1 MASQMYSRYVPPSR
15 KSVPAVREVSAPI
28 LDRPDPE
35 PSHPAPPKTRQDASS
50 TYARYVPPSK
60 NKSKPTST
68 PAKSPTNSSSPSV
81 AKRKRENET
90 ELLEVLNPVKKEKK
104 ETKAVTVNGT
114 QSTAHVDDG
123 QTEQME
129 QKVGRSSLET
139 DKLVADGIR
148 SKEKNVA
155 MKKDSKEKK
164 VSKSSAETKKPTE
177 YEALEQTASGYAA
190 PKQSKQKK
198 KKRRDEEEQSANGV
212 DGNAEDLRHNKLMEK
227 RQKSL
232 RKAEKLAKS
241 QELPDEEDILMPDV
255 PIQVH
260 DLGPLP
266 QPEPVPELPSLP
278 ISASLPKWLASP
290 IRVSPTATAK
300 FEEIG
305 IPEDVTKV
313 LHQKGYIQAFAVQA
327 AVLPLLL
334 PGENVDPGDVLVSAA
349 TGSGK
354 TLSYVLPMVE
364 DLSRYST
371 RGLRGLIVMPT
382 RELVTQAHQVSEICA
397 SAFARGD
404 GYTHRVKIGTA
415 VGNETIEVERRN
427 IMGDHLVYD
436 TERYDAEMK
445 EANIPWK
452 SIEVESRVFG
462 REQSRSKIRGDVV
475 KSWPQ
480 VDILICT
487 PGRLVDHLKS
497 TPGFSI
503 SHLQWLVVDEADK
516 LLDQSFQQW
525 LPTVMAG
532 IRQKQAVRK
541 VILSATMTRDV
552 GKLNQLK
559 LIRPKLVVLDG
570 TGHDENETS
579 GTGHV
584 LPSLL
589 MESSVK
595 VDDETVKPLYLM
607 ELMKREKVISPT
619 EASSDEDHSSSESDS
634 DSDSS
639 DSDSSNSDEEGSSD
653 ASPAVPSREIS
664 DKVATDSPHGVL
676 IFTKSNESAVRLGRL
691 LALISPSLSS
701 SIRTLTATT
710 PRASRER
717 TITSFTSGKISII
730 VASDLASRG
739 LDLPNLAHVIN
750 YDVPSSIESYVHRIG
765 RTARAGKKGNA
776 WTLFTA
782 TEGRWFWNEI
792 GRSESIERANGSKI
806 GRLTI
811 KEDAFASLRPRY
823 EEALETLGKEAS
835 SSKAAKT

>member
-1 MASQMYSRYVPPSR
+1 MASQIYSRYVPPS
-15 KSVPAVREVSAPI
+15 KKANPVLRENPAPI

-35 PSHPAPPKTRQDASS
+35 PSQPTPPTTRHDASS

-60 NKSKPTST
+60 TESKPANTTAEHST
-68 PAKSPTNSSSPSV
+68 ESSSPSI
-81 AKRKRENET
+81 AKRKRVQEGESSESQT
-90 ELLEVLNPVKKEKK
+90 PIKKPKKEKK
-104 ETKAVTVNGT
+104 VAQAKDTPN
-114 QSTAHVDDG
+114 TAG
-123 QTEQME
+123 
-129 QKVGRSSLET
+129 
-139 DKLVADGIR
+139 
-148 SKEKNVA
+148 
-155 MKKDSKEKK
+155 
-164 VSKSSAETKKPTE
+164 AETKQAIQGDQNDQKSSLHTDELEADGDGATE
-177 YEALEQTASGYAA
+177 KGAAKRKDPKREKASNSLAEATGPQESTALEQAPSGDSA
-190 PKQSKQKK
+190 PKQSKPKK
-198 KKRRDEEEQSANGV
+198 KKRQGEREIPRNSI
-212 DGNAEDLRHNKLMEK
+212 DGDAEDARHNKLMEK

-232 RKAEKLAKS
+232 KKAEKLAKS
-241 QELPDEEDILMPDV
+241 QEVPVEEDAPMPDV
-255 PIQVH
+255 LAEVH

-266 QPEPVPELPSLP
+266 QPEPVPELPFLP

-290 IRVSPTATAK
+290 IRVSPTATAQ
-300 FEEIG
+300 FQATG
-305 IPEDVTKV
+305 IPVDVTQV
-313 LHQKGYIQAFAVQA
+313 LQQKGYSQAFAVQA

-334 PGENVDPGDVLVSAA
+334 PGENSDPGDVLVSAA

-364 DLSRYST
+364 DLSRYSA

-382 RELVTQAHQVSEICA
+382 RELVTQAQQVSEICA

-427 IMGDHLVYD
+427 IMSDHLVYD
-436 TERYDAEMK
+436 TERYDEDLRD
-445 EANIPWK
+445 ANAPWI
-452 SIEVESRVFG
+452 STDVELKMFG
-462 REQSRSKIRGDVV
+462 REQSQSKIRGDVI

-480 VDILICT
+480 IDILICT
-487 PGRLVDHLKS
+487 PGRLVEHLKS

-532 IRQKQAVRK
+532 IAQKQAVRK

-559 LIRPKLVVLDG
+559 LVRPKLVVLDG
-570 TGHDENETS
+570 TAHDENETS
-579 GTGHV
+579 GTGHAI
-584 LPSLL
+584 PSLL

-607 ELMKREKVISPT
+607 ELMKREKIIPST
-619 EASSDEDHSSSESDS
+619 EDSLDSDSSSESDSS

-639 DSDSSNSDEEGSSD
+639 DSDDSSSD
-653 ASPAVPSREIS
+653 ASSAVSSKNIAAKTPS
-664 DKVATDSPHGVL
+664 DVTHGVL

-691 LALISPSLSS
+691 LGLISPTLSS
-701 SIRTLTATT
+701 AIRTLTATT

-717 TITSFTSGKISII
+717 TITSFASGKISII

-765 RTARAGKKGNA
+765 RTARAGKKGHA

-792 GRSESIERANGSKI
+792 GRSESIERANGLKM

-811 KEDAFASLRPRY
+811 KEDAFASQRSKY
-823 EEALETLGKEAS
+823 EEALEILGKEAA
-835 SSKAAKT
+835 SSKVSKP

>member
-1 MASQMYSRYVPPSR
+1 MASQIYSRYIPPSKKSDSIVR
-15 KSVPAVREVSAPI
+15 KNPEPI
-28 LDRPDPE
+28 LDLQEHE
-35 PSHPAPPKTRQDASS
+35 PSHPTPPVTQNDASS
-50 TYARYVPPSK
+50 TYSRYIPPSK
-60 NKSKPTST
+60 TKSQTVSFV
-68 PAKSPTNSSSPSV
+68 ADHSLGASSPSLV
-81 AKRKRENET
+81 KRKREEDVEPSET
-90 ELLEVLNPVKKEKK
+90 SNPVKK
-104 ETKAVTVNGT
+104 
-114 QSTAHVDDG
+114 
-123 QTEQME
+123 
-129 QKVGRSSLET
+129 
-139 DKLVADGIR
+139 
-148 SKEKNVA
+148 SK
-155 MKKDSKEKK
+155 KEKK
-164 VSKSSAETKKPTE
+164 AAPAIAAQNAPHTENWQSEIRGKNSEKPSTSAGDSIADGEEDVEKELAKTKESRKKKVSRASTEYVDPMESGQLEQMLNEVVESKSK
-177 YEALEQTASGYAA
+177 
-190 PKQSKQKK
+190 KQKRK
-198 KKRRDEEEQSANGV
+198 KSHGEEEVSAQSIEDNG
-212 DGNAEDLRHNKLMEK
+212 EDSRHSKLMEK

-232 RKAEKLAKS
+232 KKAEKLVKANDI
-241 QELPDEEDILMPDV
+241 PVEEDESMQDAQIE
-255 PIQVH
+255 VH

-266 QPEPVPELPSLP
+266 QPEPVPELTSLP
-278 ISASLPKWLASP
+278 ISASLPQWLASP
-290 IRVSPTATAK
+290 IRVSPNATSQ
-300 FEEIG
+300 FEDIG

-313 LHQKGYIQAFAVQA
+313 LHQKGYKQAFAVQA

-334 PGENVDPGDVLVSAA
+334 PRGNGNPGDVLVSAA

-382 RELVTQAHQVSEICA
+382 RELVTQAQQVSEVCA

-415 VGNETIEVERRN
+415 VGNETMEVERRN
-427 IMGDHLVYD
+427 LMGDHLAYD
-436 TERYDAEMK
+436 VERYDSDLEK
-445 EANIPWK
+445 ANAPWA
-452 SIEVESRVFG
+452 SIQDESRLFG
-462 REQSRSKIRGDVV
+462 REQPQLTIRGDVI

-487 PGRLVDHLKS
+487 PGRLVEHLKS
-497 TPGFSI
+497 TPGFSV
-503 SHLQWLVVDEADK
+503 SNLQWLVVDEADK

-525 LPTVMAG
+525 LPIVMAG
-532 IRQKQAVRK
+532 LGQKRSVRK

-552 GKLNQLK
+552 GKLNHLK
-559 LIRPKLVVLDG
+559 LVRPKLVVLDG
-570 TGHDENETS
+570 TAHDDYETS

-595 VDDETVKPLYLM
+595 IDDETIKPLYLM
-607 ELMKREKVISPT
+607 ELMNREKVVPLA
-619 EASSDEDHSSSESDS
+619 EDASRDGSS
-634 DSDSS
+634 
-639 DSDSSNSDEEGSSD
+639 SSNSDS
-653 ASPAVPSREIS
+653 
-664 DKVATDSPHGVL
+664 TDSEDESSSEASATASTRTTLVKTSGDAPHGVL

-691 LALISPSLSS
+691 LALLSPTLSS

-717 TITSFTSGKISII
+717 TITSFASGKIFII

-765 RTARAGKKGNA
+765 RTARAGKQGHA

-792 GRSESIERANGSKI
+792 GRSDSIERANGLKM

-811 KEDAFASLRPRY
+811 KEDILASQRPSY
-823 EEALETLGKEAS
+823 EEALEKLGKEAAT
-835 SSKAAKT
+835 SKVAKT

>member
-1 MASQMYSRYVPPSR
+1 MASQIYSRYVPPS
-15 KSVPAVREVSAPI
+15 KKGVPAVREIPSPI

-35 PSHPAPPKTRQDASS
+35 PPHPTPPVTRHDASS
-50 TYARYVPPSK
+50 TYARYVPPSR
-60 NKSKPTST
+60 NKSKTVTTPVERST
-68 PAKSPTNSSSPSV
+68 ESSLPSV
-81 AKRKRENET
+81 AKRKREQEI
-90 ELLEVLNPVKKEKK
+90 ELSEALSPKK
-104 ETKAVTVNGT
+104 
-114 QSTAHVDDG
+114 
-123 QTEQME
+123 
-129 QKVGRSSLET
+129 
-139 DKLVADGIR
+139 I
-148 SKEKNVA
+148 
-155 MKKDSKEKK
+155 
-164 VSKSSAETKKPTE
+164 SKSSTEIIEPTE
-177 YEALEQTASGYAA
+177 SGESEQTPNVEVA

-198 KKRRDEEEQSANGV
+198 KKRQGDDEVPTKGV

-227 RQKSL
+227 RQKSF

-241 QELPDEEDILMPDV
+241 QELLAEEDVPMPDV
-255 PIQVH
+255 PIEVH

-278 ISASLPKWLASP
+278 ISASLPEWLASP
-290 IRVSPTATAK
+290 IRVSPTATAQ
-300 FEEIG
+300 FGNIG

-313 LHQKGYIQAFAVQA
+313 LYQKDYKEAFAVQA

-334 PGENVDPGDVLVSAA
+334 PGNEVDPGDVLVSAA

-364 DLSRYST
+364 DLSQYSA

-382 RELVTQAHQVSEICA
+382 RELVTQAQQVSEICA

-404 GYTHRVKIGTA
+404 GYTHRVKVGTA
-415 VGNETIEVERRN
+415 VGNETMEVERRS

-436 TERYDAEMK
+436 TERYDADLK
-445 EANIPWK
+445 DANAPWS
-452 SIEVESRVFG
+452 SIEDESRIFG
-462 REQSRSKIRGDVV
+462 REQSQSKIRGDVN

-487 PGRLVDHLKS
+487 PGRLVEHLKS
-497 TPGFSI
+497 TPGFSV

-532 IRQKQAVRK
+532 IGQKQAVRK

-559 LIRPKLVVLDG
+559 LVRPKLVVLDG
-570 TGHDENETS
+570 TAHDENETS

-607 ELMKREKVISPT
+607 ELMKREKIVPSIEGIPDDDCS
-619 EASSDEDHSSSESDS
+619 SSDSDS

-639 DSDSSNSDEEGSSD
+639 DSDDESSSEASS
-653 ASPAVPSREIS
+653 AIS
-664 DKVATDSPHGVL
+664 SKVIPVKGATDLPHGVL

-691 LALISPSLSS
+691 LALLSPSTSS

-717 TITSFTSGKISII
+717 TITSFASGKISII

-739 LDLPNLAHVIN
+739 LDLPKLAHVIN

-765 RTARAGKKGNA
+765 RTARAGKKGHA

-792 GRSESIERANGSKI
+792 GRSDSIERANDSKM

-811 KEDAFASLRPRY
+811 KEDAFASQRPRY
-823 EEALETLGKEAS
+823 EEALEILGKEAA
-835 SSKAAKT
+835 SSKVAKT